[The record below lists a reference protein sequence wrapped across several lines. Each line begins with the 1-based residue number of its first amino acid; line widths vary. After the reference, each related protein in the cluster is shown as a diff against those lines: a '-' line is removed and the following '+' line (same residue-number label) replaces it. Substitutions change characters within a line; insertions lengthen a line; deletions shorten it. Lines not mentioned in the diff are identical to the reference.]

1 MVSHVRLSDHA
12 IADATWGA
20 WGLQIAFN
28 DLSFW
33 RQAQVPATCT
43 SLSFT
48 AFHCLSLHCLV
59 PFTAFRCLSLRFH
72 CLSLHFLAVHPSK
85 RAAET
90 AAPPAAVPGLLSAP
104 GGVTNRHSTAL
115 SQPVLLS
122 NRQENATLPAGGGD
136 GKGPPVQGVG

>member
-72 CLSLHFLAVHPSK
+72 CTSLRSILPN
-85 RAAET
+85 
-90 AAPPAAVPGLLSAP
+90 APLRPQPPRPLCRGC
-104 GGVTNRHSTAL
+104 
-115 SQPVLLS
+115 SQPRV
-122 NRQENATLPAGGGD
+122 E
-136 GKGPPVQGVG
+136 